1 MGDRWAVSVQN
12 PKTLSDAL
20 DEILPVHIG
29 IADHIGEDVA
39 VVHPRRDHVRVWAL
53 IEGRTPEG
61 QEVFAF
67 VYFPQLPPYLDFSK
81 EALDDCQRRHP
92 SN

>member
-1 MGDRWAVSVQN
+1 MSNRRFVRVQDLQAFRN
-12 PKTLSDAL
+12 ASD
-20 DEILPVHIG
+20 EMLPVHIG
-29 IADHIGEDVA
+29 IAGHVGEDIS
-39 VVHPRRDHVRVWAL
+39 VVHPRRDHVRVWPF